1 MEKKSFL
8 FGVEN
13 EFEKEISIKEF
24 KKELREN
31 IVKCL
36 DDERKKV

>member
-1 MEKKSFL
+1 MEEKFFL

-13 EFEKEISIKEF
+13 EFEKEMSIKEF
-24 KKELREN
+24 KKELHEN

-36 DDERKKV
+36 NDERKKV